1 MEEERSIQMTVTHA
15 SNVMIISY
23 LFPQTLVDI
32 HHALQVTTSFQ
43 DKVSA
48 NVAQTIKKL
57 TQLTELDARGS

>member
-32 HHALQVTTSFQ
+32 HHAHQVTTSFQ